1 MHTSMFGKNNH
12 ISYLKRPIIQRTVIK
27 NVIHHSTNQNATH
40 NASQNLCLLSDISNS
55 LVLIQEQYINNV
67 VNKNYDNIPS
77 FNNYLYLYETI
88 TNEIQNTTNNSIK
101 LLLMITLGSLQTSNQ
116 AQILYEE
123 NAFLQESKE
132 ALEKQLEDILS
143 NKNENYAF
151 STEGQYNLS
160 QDYILAPLFTKY
172 IQTYG
177 LPAYGE
183 GFDPDK
189 LLIIKSTM

>member
-1 MHTSMFGKNNH
+1 MFGKNNH

-27 NVIHHSTNQNATH
+27 NVIHHSATHNATH
-40 NASQNLCLLSDISNS
+40 NTTHNLCLLSDISNS

-67 VNKNYDNIPS
+67 INKNYDNIPS

-189 LLIIKSTM
+189 LLSIKSTM

>member
-1 MHTSMFGKNNH
+1 MFGKNNH

-27 NVIHHSTNQNATH
+27 NVIHHSPNQNATQ
-40 NASQNLCLLSDISNS
+40 NSCQNQNLTLLSDISNS

-88 TNEIQNTTNNSIK
+88 TNEINSTTNNSIK

>member
-27 NVIHHSTNQNATH
+27 NVIHPNPTQNSCQNQNLT
-40 NASQNLCLLSDISNS
+40 LLSDISNS

-67 VNKNYDNIPS
+67 VNKKYENIPS

-88 TNEIQNTTNNSIK
+88 TNEINSTTNNSIK

-151 STEGQYNLS
+151 STLGQSLHHMLVIHRFV
-160 QDYILAPLFTKY
+160 YIL
-172 IQTYG
+172 
-177 LPAYGE
+177 
-183 GFDPDK
+183 
-189 LLIIKSTM
+189 